1 MFSGDNDNFTPLLKF
16 VLTMRWLFTVS
27 EIYLDSGIIL
37 VTRSE
42 KFLVIHLEKKN
53 NVLQREAVQGYG
65 S

>member
-16 VLTMRWLFTVS
+16 ALTMRWLFTVL
-27 EIYLDSGIIL
+27 EIYLGSGIVL

-42 KFLVIHLEKKN
+42 KFLVIYLEKKN
-53 NVLQREAVQGYG
+53 NVLHREAVQGYG